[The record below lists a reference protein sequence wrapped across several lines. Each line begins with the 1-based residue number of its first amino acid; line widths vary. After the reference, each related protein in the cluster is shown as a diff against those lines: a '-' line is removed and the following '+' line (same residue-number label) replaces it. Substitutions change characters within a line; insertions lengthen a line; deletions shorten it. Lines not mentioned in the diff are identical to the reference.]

1 MAIRYSTERRS
12 RTLFHSKSMQ
22 ALHEVYPDLKRF
34 SLDARAVVSE
44 PLTDLSD
51 QWEEIP
57 ESVAVIVYR
66 GEVETHAFE
75 PRVPD

>member
-1 MAIRYSTERRS
+1 
-12 RTLFHSKSMQ
+12 MQ
-22 ALHEVYPDLKRF
+22 ALQEVYPDLKRF

-44 PLTDLSD
+44 PFTDLSD

-57 ESVAVIVYR
+57 ESMAVIIHC
-66 GEVETHAFE
+66 GDVERYAFE